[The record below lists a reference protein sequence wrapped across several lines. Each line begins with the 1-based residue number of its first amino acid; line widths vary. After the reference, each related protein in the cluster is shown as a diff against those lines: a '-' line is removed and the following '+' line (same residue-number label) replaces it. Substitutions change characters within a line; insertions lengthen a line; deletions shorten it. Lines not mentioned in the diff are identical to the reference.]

1 MDNLI
6 DQGIDQSGE
15 VDVEM
20 AVLALCMRK
29 ETAVIEVQNKLTV
42 EDFTDERNSIIFGVI
57 LEMFFENLKIDR
69 ITVFAELERRGIA
82 DKVGG
87 QRYVYRVGDSMAVM
101 SGLESYIIALR
112 DRSDKIKIIKAVE
125 KIRKQATASELRAD
139 EVLDSA
145 ITSLTQLRRDGET
158 TGLVPISEV
167 LKSSIKSINADVRHG
182 DTSRIKLGYPKLDA
196 MLGGLG
202 PGTIHIL
209 AARPGMG
216 KTALAINMATNV
228 AANQK
233 TVVVFSLEMSN
244 DEIGKR
250 LLSSAMTKPV
260 RDIVSSPSISESDRQ
275 QMDQALIKL
284 RDYPIFFYD
293 RTDINPSTMK
303 GLIQQLVSSGHKPSL
318 IFVDYLQLVKMK
330 GLPGRSRNDEVAAIS
345 RDFKLLAKDL
355 QIPIIAL
362 SQLSRDSAKRPDHTP
377 QISDLRDSGA
387 IEQDADTI
395 MFVDRPGY
403 YSKNEG
409 ASGNAAGAQNVTA
422 VPVDSNGTI
431 SAEPAYIYLAK
442 NRHGPMGKDSV
453 WWIPSKTLF
462 YEYNERDPEDPNN
475 AYIKAAGGGA
485 GGVAG
490 NVAGNAAAQKYEF
503 DDGSDSELEPAS
515 EDPELASEL
524 AVMDPPLSE
533 DESLQTVEDTQED
546 DKFFADANDGYPEGF
561 V

>member
-1 MDNLI
+1 
-6 DQGIDQSGE
+6 
-15 VDVEM
+15 
-20 AVLALCMRK
+20 
-29 ETAVIEVQNKLTV
+29 
-42 EDFTDERNSIIFGVI
+42 
-57 LEMFFENLKIDR
+57 
-69 ITVFAELERRGIA
+69 
-82 DKVGG
+82 
-87 QRYVYRVGDSMAVM
+87 MAVM

-145 ITSLTQLRRDGET
+145 ITQLTQLRREGET
-158 TGLVPISEV
+158 KGLVPISEV

-182 DTSRIKLGYPKLDA
+182 DTARIKLGYPKLDA

-409 ASGNAAGAQNVTA
+409 ASGNAGAQNQPA
-422 VPVDSNGTI
+422 PPVDSNGTI

-485 GGVAG
+485 
-490 NVAGNAAAQKYEF
+490 AGNAAAQQYEF
-503 DDGSDSELEPAS
+503 EDEKGDEP
-515 EDPELASEL
+515 E
-524 AVMDPPLSE
+524 MDPPLSE
-533 DESLQTVEDTQED
+533 EESMQSADDGEQEGEG
-546 DKFFADANDGYPEGF
+546 FFADANEGYPEDF

>member
-6 DQGIDQSGE
+6 DQMTDHNE

-20 AVLALCMRK
+20 AILALCMRN
-29 ETAVIEVQNKLTV
+29 ETAIIMVQNKLTI
-42 EDFTDERNSIIFGVI
+42 EDFSDERNGIIFGVI
-57 LEMFFENLKIDR
+57 LEMFFENVKVDR
-69 ITVFAELERRGIA
+69 ITVYAELERRGIA
-82 DKVGG
+82 EKIGG
-87 QRYVYRVGDSMAVM
+87 QRYLYRVGDTMAVM
-101 SGLESYIIALR
+101 SGLESYITALR
-112 DRSDKIKIIKAVE
+112 DRSDRIKIIKTVE
-125 KIRKQATASELRAD
+125 KIKKQAAGSDLHAD
-139 EVLDSA
+139 EVLDAA
-145 ITSLTQLRRDGET
+145 ITQLSQLRREGEIK
-158 TGLVPISEV
+158 GLVPMSDV
-167 LKSSIKSINADVRHG
+167 LKSTISSINADIRHG
-182 DTSRIKLGYPKLDA
+182 DSSRIKLGYPKLDA

-233 TVVVFSLEMSN
+233 TVVVFSLEMTN

-250 LLSSAMTKPV
+250 MLSTAMTKPV
-260 RDIVSSPSISESDRQ
+260 RDIVSSPSLSASDRQ

-293 RTDINPSTMK
+293 RTDINPGTMK
-303 GLIQQLVSSGHKPSL
+303 GLIQQLVSAGHKPSL
-318 IFVDYLQLVKMK
+318 IFVDYLQLVRMK

-355 QIPIIAL
+355 QVPIIAL

-403 YSKNEG
+403 YNKKDVT
-409 ASGNAAGAQNVTA
+409 GNTPDVQNPSTP
-422 VPVDSNGTI
+422 PVDSSSGVVV
-431 SAEPAYIYLAK
+431 EPAYIYLAK
-442 NRHGPMGKDSV
+442 NRHGPMGKDTV

-462 YEYNERDPEDPNN
+462 YEYNESDPKDPNN
-475 AYIKAAGGGA
+475 DIIRSAGGD
-485 GGVAG
+485 
-490 NVAGNAAAQKYEF
+490 VAGNAAAQKYEF
-503 DDGSDSELEPAS
+503 DDEGDDA
-515 EDPELASEL
+515 PE
-524 AVMDPPLSE
+524 MDPPLSE
-533 DESLQTVEDTQED
+533 DEVAMGAADGNGGDSEGGS
-546 DKFFADANDGYPEGF
+546 FFADANEGYPEGF

>member
-1 MDNLI
+1 
-6 DQGIDQSGE
+6 
-15 VDVEM
+15 
-20 AVLALCMRK
+20 
-29 ETAVIEVQNKLTV
+29 
-42 EDFTDERNSIIFGVI
+42 
-57 LEMFFENLKIDR
+57 
-69 ITVFAELERRGIA
+69 
-82 DKVGG
+82 
-87 QRYVYRVGDSMAVM
+87 MAVM
-101 SGLESYIIALR
+101 SGLESYITALK

-139 EVLDSA
+139 EVLDRA

-158 TGLVPISEV
+158 KGLVPISEV

-182 DTSRIKLGYPKLDA
+182 DTARIKLGYPKLDA

-260 RDIVSSPSISESDRQ
+260 RDIVSSPSISDSDRQ

-409 ASGNAAGAQNVTA
+409 ASGNAAA
-422 VPVDSNGTI
+422 VADMIDALT
-431 SAEPAYIYLAK
+431 
-442 NRHGPMGKDSV
+442 
-453 WWIPSKTLF
+453 W
-462 YEYNERDPEDPNN
+462 EDHTT
-475 AYIKAAGGGA
+475 
-485 GGVAG
+485 
-490 NVAGNAAAQKYEF
+490 E
-503 DDGSDSELEPAS
+503 
-515 EDPELASEL
+515 
-524 AVMDPPLSE
+524 
-533 DESLQTVEDTQED
+533 
-546 DKFFADANDGYPEGF
+546 
-561 V
+561 